1 VRLLLDTHALI
12 WAVAEPARLSAV
24 ARQLIADESNEL
36 VVSAGSAWEVATK
49 HRIGKLPDA
58 APLLAQ
64 WDDVLRRLRVEPA
77 PVHHAEAVRAGGY
90 EVAHRDPFDRLLAA
104 HAELARIPL
113 LSADGA
119 FAHFPV
125 TTIW

>member
-1 VRLLLDTHALI
+1 VRLLLDTHALV
-12 WAVAEPARLSAV
+12 WAVTDPARLSSL

-36 VVSAGSAWEVATK
+36 VVSAASAWEVATK

-64 WDDVLRRLRVEPA
+64 WDDVLRRLRAEPA
-77 PVHHAEAVRAGGY
+77 SVEHAEAVRAGSY

-104 HAELARIPL
+104 HAELAGIPL

-125 TTIW
+125 TIVW